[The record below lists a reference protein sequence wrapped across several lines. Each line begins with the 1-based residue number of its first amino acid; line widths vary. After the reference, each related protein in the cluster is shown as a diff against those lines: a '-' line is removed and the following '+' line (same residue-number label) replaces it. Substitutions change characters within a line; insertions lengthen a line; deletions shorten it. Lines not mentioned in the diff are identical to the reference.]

1 MTAVEYQRDPGG
13 WLVRRDAAMAAR
25 AVASGD
31 WPNKTVWT
39 YATERAAQHP
49 DRVQIIDNDR
59 ALTCGQLV
67 DRAQHLASYL
77 LSSGLR
83 CGDVIS
89 FQLPNWWEAAVIA
102 LAAAATGVVVNPIV
116 PMNRDSELRHM
127 IGDAKPKMIFIP
139 DTFRGFSYADMLGRL
154 VPDFPE
160 LRVIVVRGAVA
171 GCESFDTILEQPL
184 LPGPDMVVD
193 PNAVKL
199 IMYTSGTTGR
209 PKAVL
214 HSHNTIH
221 ADSARMTRAMNLSA
235 RHTSFCP
242 SPITHISGFLWALNM
257 PWYGDVPAVMIDTW
271 DPAKAF
277 EAMRQHHC
285 TVAVGAT
292 PFLQGLVDIAS
303 AGMSLPDLEHYIC
316 GGAAVPPSLIYAAAD
331 VFPNCIP
338 WRTFGAT
345 ETATL
350 TCGPKDRAALRLGAE
365 TDGRLAD
372 TEAKIVDVG
381 TGRAVATG
389 NEGEILVRCSSM
401 ALGYARIEDN
411 KETYDDEGFF
421 RMGDLGRIVEQDH
434 FICTGRKK
442 DLIIRAGENISAK
455 EIEDVLIRDP
465 AIQDVAVVARPD
477 PRTGEAICAVIV
489 AAAGC
494 HVDLALLT
502 ALIANAG
509 LARQKTPEHIILV
522 PELPRTPAGKVRK
535 DQLRLTAAAAE
546 LS

>member
-1 MTAVEYQRDPGG
+1 MTAIEYRCDPGG

-25 AVASGD
+25 ALATGD

-39 YATERAAQHP
+39 FAVERAAQHP
-49 DRVQIIDNDR
+49 GRVQMIDNDL

-67 DRAQHLASYL
+67 DRAQRLAGYFL
-77 LSSGLR
+77 ALGLR

-89 FQLPNWWEAAVIA
+89 FQLPNWWEAAVIT

-116 PMNRDSELRHM
+116 PINRDAELHHM

-139 DTFRGFSYADMLGRL
+139 EYFRGFSHADMMRRL
-154 VPDFPE
+154 VQDFPD
-160 LRVIVVRGAVA
+160 LRVIVVRGAA
-171 GCESFDTILEQPL
+171 ADFESFDAVLDRPP
-184 LPGPDMVVD
+184 LPGPDTVVD
-193 PNAVKL
+193 PDAVKL

-209 PKAVL
+209 AKAVL

-221 ADSARMTRAMNLSA
+221 ADSVRMTRAMNLTP
-235 RHTSFCP
+235 RHISFCP
-242 SPITHISGFLWALNM
+242 SPVTHISGFLWALNM
-257 PWYGDVPAVMIDTW
+257 PWYGDIPVVMIDIW

-277 EAMRQHHC
+277 DAMRRHRC
-285 TVAVGAT
+285 TLAVGAT

-303 AGMSLPDLEHYIC
+303 AGTLLPDLEHYIC
-316 GGAAVPPSLIYAAAD
+316 GGAAVPPSLIFTAAD

-350 TCGPKDRAALRLGAE
+350 TCGPQSREALRLGAE

-372 TEAKIVDVG
+372 AEVKIVDVG
-381 TGRAVATG
+381 TGLAVAAG
-389 NEGEILVRCSSM
+389 AEGEILVRCSSM
-401 ALGYARIEDN
+401 ALGYAQIEDN
-411 KETYDDEGFF
+411 DDAYDEEGFF
-421 RMGDLGRIVEQDH
+421 RMGDLGRIVEDDH

-465 AIQDVAVVARPD
+465 AIQDAAVVARPD
-477 PRTGEAICAVIV
+477 PRTGEAICAFIV
-489 AAAGC
+489 TAPGC

-502 ALIANAG
+502 ALIATAG
-509 LARQKTPEHIILV
+509 LARQKTPEHVILV
-522 PELPRTPAGKVRK
+522 PDLPRTPAGKVRK
-535 DQLRLTAAAAE
+535 DQLRLAAASSAP
-546 LS
+546 S